1 MTEDF
6 EIPPE
11 GIPVEAGS
19 RAERMWRLTLENP
32 NKVPDLKD
40 VARVLRDAPK
50 KD

>member
-1 MTEDF
+1 
-6 EIPPE
+6 
-11 GIPVEAGS
+11 
-19 RAERMWRLTLENP
+19 LENP